1 MSLIFLSI
9 KSLEILRSS
18 SFVLVLVGYVL
29 VEVDLI
35 GILRLIISFNLDF
48 AINALCSTL
57 LILVL
62 VEIGLLVG
70 VVVEIGLLVG
80 VGVVIGS

>member
-1 MSLIFLSI
+1 MFLIFLST
-9 KSLEILRSS
+9 KSLEFFRSS

-29 VEVDLI
+29 VEVGLI
-35 GILRLIISFNLDF
+35 GILRLIIAFNLDF

-62 VEIGLLVG
+62 VEIGLLVD
-70 VVVEIGLLVG
+70 
-80 VGVVIGS
+80 VVIGS